1 MQKSIIMKKTLF
13 GRTFF
18 SLLLVLGLSSAA
30 NAAHLGSQ
38 LMFTARMN
46 GAQEVPAVTTNAI
59 GVASMV
65 LNGEM
70 DSLCVSV
77 YMGGFGSALGG
88 VHLHEGAAGTNGNVL
103 VDLSPFIVNG
113 NIQVVLTGASLPAD
127 LVQKILE
134 GNIYIN
140 AHTANNMNGE
150 IRGQVKLEQDNG
162 YRAILNGAQE
172 VPAVATTATGLGL
185 FNLSL
190 NKKKMYI
197 WIVADG
203 LSGAITGAHIHQAAV
218 GSNGGVAV
226 NLSSNIN
233 GNTIIDTIDV
243 STFPGLLADLEAGNT
258 YINLHTAANANGE
271 IRGQLTLDPSAIM
284 FDAFLNGAQEV
295 PAVSTTATGT
305 ASFSLNSTMTA
316 ITYLVQVNGL
326 SGAITGAHLHE
337 ATAGNNGAVVVNL
350 TPSVVGN
357 VIAGTITGTDLT
369 QELLES
375 MLSSGVY
382 INIHTA
388 ANPNGEIRGQINRLA
403 REGYT
408 FEMNGQSEVPAVT
421 TPGNGGGML
430 SISRERDNA
439 HFMVVAK
446 DLTADISGAH
456 FHEGMPGATGNVFLD
471 LSSYFTG
478 TAAISGAFTYLTAE
492 DTAPFGPAQEL
503 LFRNGNAYLN
513 IHNMTNM
520 NGEIRGDSYRG
531 SKCFSHTADLN
542 ELEKEAAFG
551 VYPNPATSTISIA
564 MDAFTSGSTF
574 TMTDLS
580 GKAIR
585 TFTLENNGQTIDI
598 SDLNT
603 GVYFVNNGSSTVKII
618 KE

>member
-1 MQKSIIMKKTLF
+1 MKKTLL
-13 GRTFF
+13 GRALF
-18 SLLLVLGLSSAA
+18 SLMLVFGLSQAA

-113 NIQVVLTGASLPAD
+113 NIQVVLTGSTLPAD

-134 GNIYIN
+134 GNVYIN

-172 VPAVATTATGLGL
+172 VPAVTTAATGLGL

-203 LSGAITGAHIHQAAV
+203 LSGAIGGAHIHQGAV
-218 GSNGGVAV
+218 GANGGVAV
-226 NLSSNIN
+226 DLSGNIN

-258 YINLHTAANANGE
+258 YINLHTSANPNGE
-271 IRGQLTLDPSAIM
+271 IRGQLTLDASAIL

-305 ASFSLNSTMTA
+305 ATFSLNSTMTA

-326 SGAITGAHLHE
+326 SGSITGAHLH
-337 ATAGNNGAVVVNL
+337 AGTAGNNGAVVVNL
-350 TPSVVGN
+350 TPGVFGN

-375 MLSSGVY
+375 LLSSGIY

-421 TPGNGGGML
+421 TSGNGGGML

-456 FHEGMPGATGNVFLD
+456 FHEGMPGANGNVFLD
-471 LSSYFTG
+471 VTSYFTG
-478 TAAISGAFTYLTAE
+478 NAAISGAFTYLTVE
-492 DTAPFGPAQEL
+492 DAAPFGPAQEL

-513 IHNMTNM
+513 LHNATNM

-531 SKCFSHTADLN
+531 SKCFSHTAGLD
-542 ELEKEAAFG
+542 EAENNVVFG
-551 VYPNPATSTISIA
+551 VYPNPATSSFAIA
-564 MDAFTSGSTF
+564 VENFDAEMTF

-580 GKAIR
+580 GKVVR
-585 TFTLENNGQTIDI
+585 TINLKNNGQTIDI
-598 SDLNT
+598 SDLKT
-603 GVYFVNNGSSTVKII
+603 GVYLVSNGSTTVKII